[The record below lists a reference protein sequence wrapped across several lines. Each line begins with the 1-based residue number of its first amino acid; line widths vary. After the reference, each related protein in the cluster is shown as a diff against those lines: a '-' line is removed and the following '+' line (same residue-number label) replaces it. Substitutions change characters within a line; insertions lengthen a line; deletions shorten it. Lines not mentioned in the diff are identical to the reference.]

1 MRRERSQS
9 SDRGRPH
16 VPRWDNPSGQLPGTG
31 IPSGIDSGLYG
42 FSHGTSRRRDSSV
55 PERSRV
61 RTSESGVSA
70 GGSRRDIWN
79 KTVGSL
85 EVRMYEMEKTMKDM
99 KA

>member
-42 FSHGTSRRRDSSV
+42 FSHGT
-55 PERSRV
+55 
-61 RTSESGVSA
+61 
-70 GGSRRDIWN
+70 
-79 KTVGSL
+79 
-85 EVRMYEMEKTMKDM
+85 
-99 KA
+99 

>member
-16 VPRWDNPSGQLPGTG
+16 PRWDNPSGQLPGTG

-42 FSHGTSRRRDSSV
+42 FSHGTSRRRHSSV

-70 GGSRRDIWN
+70 GGSRLLCLMACQ
-79 KTVGSL
+79 VVFHLL
-85 EVRMYEMEKTMKDM
+85 EQFRT
-99 KA
+99 